1 MIKKNTL
8 LCASNNQGKI
18 KEFKELFPM
27 YDVLGLKDLGIT
39 EDIPETGNTFEDNAL
54 IKLRYLAKIH
64 PHISIIADDS
74 GLMVDALNGAPGVFS
89 ARYSGEGA
97 NAEKN
102 NAKLLTDLAGE
113 TARSARFVC
122 CLALYHKG
130 LEYVFEDTCEGEI
143 AEEISG
149 SHGFGYDPLFIPEG
163 YDKSFADLDPAVK
176 KKVSHRA
183 KAVAQLKDFL
193 LR

>member
-27 YDVLGLKDLGIT
+27 YDVLGLKHLAIT

-74 GLMVDALNGAPGVFS
+74 GLMVDALNGAPGVYS

-130 LEYVFEDTCEGEI
+130 LEYVFEAACEGEI

-149 SHGFGYDPLFIPEG
+149 SNGFGYDPLFIPEG